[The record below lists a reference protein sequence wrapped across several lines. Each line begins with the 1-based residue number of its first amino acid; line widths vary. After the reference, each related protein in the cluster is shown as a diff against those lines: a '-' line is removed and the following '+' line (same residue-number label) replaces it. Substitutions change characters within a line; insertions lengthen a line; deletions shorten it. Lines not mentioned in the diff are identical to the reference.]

1 MSGFKRLLTGLVV
14 AGVLVAPGCS
24 GDGDK
29 PVAAPATESTPT
41 PAPPLSVAQYKAVL
55 SGIEKKLKPL
65 VARAMAAQ
73 SLAAVDSARV
83 QLAKVLE
90 QEYTM
95 LGKLKPPPAL
105 ESVNSQLQFGLFSY
119 EALQKTFSTGILD
132 KKNGC
137 GLPKPLG
144 ELLYEAKRD
153 IWWTVK
159 SGSYG
164 DAVKQLAAAKIT
176 FGKNLMPADPEPPPS
191 RDRHGENGK
200 VVQRS
205 GPRGSGRL
213 QITDDEYDDYLVVV
227 STSGPRTP
235 EASIYVRANSKATLT
250 GLRGNYSVY
259 LKSGLDWDAKR
270 RNFTDGCEYQNFL
283 QIFDQQHNWKIS
295 LARSE
300 NGNAITNDIPA
311 F

>member
-1 MSGFKRLLTGLVV
+1 VSGFKRLFAGCVV
-14 AGVLVAPGCS
+14 ATTLVAAGCS
-24 GDGDK
+24 GEPDK
-29 PVAAPATESTPT
+29 PVAAPTTESTPT
-41 PAPPLSVAQYKAVL
+41 PAPPLSVAQYKTVL

-65 VARAMAAQ
+65 LARALAAQ

-83 QLAKVLE
+83 QLAKSLE

-95 LGKLKPPPAL
+95 LGTLKPPPAL

-119 EALQKTFSTGILD
+119 DQLQKIFSTGMLD

-159 SGSYG
+159 SGSYD

-176 FGKNLMPADPEPPPS
+176 FGNNLLPAQPVAPAP

-213 QITDDEYDDYLVVV
+213 QITNNDYADYLVVV
-227 STSGPRTP
+227 STSGPKTP

-259 LKSGLDWDAKR
+259 LKSGQDWDTKR
-270 RNFTDGCEYQNFL
+270 RSFTDGCEYQSFL

-295 LARSE
+295 LAKTE
-300 NGNAITNDIPA
+300 NGNALSNEVPA